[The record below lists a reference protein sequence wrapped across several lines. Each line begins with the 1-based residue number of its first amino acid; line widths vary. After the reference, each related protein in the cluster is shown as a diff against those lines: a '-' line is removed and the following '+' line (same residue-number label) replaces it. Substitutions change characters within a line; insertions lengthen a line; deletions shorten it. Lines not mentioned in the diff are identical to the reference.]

1 MLLVSG
7 PKQFLGEWSASAEAS
22 RRVRGANAE
31 GFIYL
36 VPNRI
41 AQRRIE
47 RELLLA
53 AQGRAVPTLNVLT
66 LADFARELTQIAFP
80 DLRRIVDE
88 EAAVLIEMSIRS
100 LVDQKKLRFFER

>member
-7 PKQFLGEWSASAEAS
+7 TKQFPGEWSASSEAR
-22 RRVRGANAE
+22 RRVRDADAE
-31 GFIYL
+31 SFIYL
-36 VPNRI
+36 VPNRV

-47 RELLLA
+47 RELLSA
-53 AQGRAVPTLNVLT
+53 AEGRAVPALNVLT
-66 LADFARELTQIAFP
+66 LADFARELTQVAFP

-100 LVDQKKLRFFER
+100 LVDQRKLR